1 MAFKVVKYLY
11 YFSMILFFIAIDQM
25 VKAYISISGFYVKN
39 TEFIFNKF
47 LDLSYSNSLFLFV
60 ILNIFLSF
68 VFFILVSYLKI
79 SEQYK
84 FWIVV
89 FVMSGMVSNIID
101 RIIKTH
107 VVDYIKI
114 FNKVFNIADI
124 FIFIGT
130 FILIYFIF
138 NKLIISWRKF
148 NE

>member
-39 TEFIFNKF
+39 SEFIFNKF
-47 LDLSYSNSLFLFV
+47 LDLSYSNSLFLFI

-68 VFFILVSYLKI
+68 IFFILVSYLRI

-101 RIIKTH
+101 RIIKAH

-124 FIFIGT
+124 FIFTGT

>member
-1 MAFKVVKYLY
+1 
-11 YFSMILFFIAIDQM
+11 MILFFIAIDQM

>member
-39 TEFIFNKF
+39 SEFIFNKF
-47 LDLSYSNSLFLFV
+47 LDLSYSNSLFLFI

-68 VFFILVSYLKI
+68 IFFILVSYLKI

-101 RIIKTH
+101 RIIKAH

-124 FIFIGT
+124 FIFTGT